1 MKILIHGAGGIGGYF
16 GAKLAHAG
24 NEVWC
29 VARGEHFAA
38 MKKNGLH
45 VNSTEGEFHIHAD
58 YIINAPAEA
67 PVVDLVLFCVKT
79 YDTESAA
86 AQLEPVVDDKTVII
100 SLQNGIDNEEK
111 IQRVLKMEHGAAGDK
126 GNVYGGVANISSR
139 IVAPGEIAETG
150 GVVRIA
156 FGPMNSAIYSERAQE
171 ILACFTHANILAH
184 LSKDI
189 LIDLWLKF
197 IFITSAGGFMAM
209 SRLTQGEV
217 LAVEQTRTTVFNA
230 MKEVEALALAQN
242 IPIEPLEKEKVFE
255 GMKKFDP
262 QTRPSLYYDIVRE
275 KPTELEALNGTVVR
289 LGKQLGIPTP
299 IHNTIYAAL
308 LPFHLNNTG
317 KSARTVDKT

>member
-29 VARGEHFAA
+29 VARGEHYAA
-38 MKKNGLH
+38 MKKNGLQ
-45 VNSTEGEFHIHAD
+45 VSSTEGQFRIHSSH
-58 YIINAPAEA
+58 IINSPAEA
-67 PVVDLVLFCVKT
+67 SFVDFVLFCVKT

-86 AQLEPVVDDKTVII
+86 AQLQPVVDDKTVII
-100 SLQNGIDNEEK
+100 SLQNGIDNEVK
-111 IQRVLKMEHGAAGDK
+111 IQRALKK
-126 GNVYGGVANISSR
+126 GTVYGGVANISSR

-156 FGPMNSAIYSERAQE
+156 FGPMNNPSQSERTQK
-171 ILACFTHANILAH
+171 ILDCFTHAKITAH
-184 LSKDI
+184 LSNNI

-217 LAVEQTRTTVFNA
+217 LAVEEARTTVFKA
-230 MKEVEALALAQN
+230 MKEIEALALAQH
-242 IPIEPLEKEKVFE
+242 IPIEPLEEEKVFD
-255 GMKKFDP
+255 GMKKFNP
-262 QTRPSLYYDIVRE
+262 NTRPSMYYDLVRG
-275 KPTELEALNGTVVR
+275 KPMEIEALNGTVVR

-299 IHNTIYAAL
+299 IHNTMYAAL
-308 LPFHLNNTG
+308 LPFHLSSIE
-317 KSARTVDKT
+317 KFVRSATET

>member
-16 GAKLAHAG
+16 GAKLAHGG

-38 MKKNGLH
+38 MKKNGLR
-45 VNSTEGEFHIHAD
+45 VNSTEGEFRIHPD
-58 YIINAPAEA
+58 HIINSPAGAPL
-67 PVVDLVLFCVKT
+67 VDFVLFCVKT

-111 IQRVLKMEHGAAGDK
+111 IQSLLKK
-126 GNVYGGVANISSR
+126 GIVYGGVANISSR

-156 FGPMNSAIYSERAQE
+156 FGPMNNSLLPERAQE
-171 ILACFTHANILAH
+171 ILDCFARAKITAH
-184 LSKDI
+184 LSNNI

-217 LAVEQTRTTVFNA
+217 LAVEQTRTTVFSA
-230 MKEVEALALAQN
+230 MKEVESLALAQN
-242 IPIEPLEKEKVFE
+242 IQLDPLEEEKVFN
-255 GMKKFDP
+255 GMKKFDLN
-262 QTRPSLYYDIVRE
+262 TRPSMYYDLVRE
-275 KPTELEALNGTVVR
+275 KPMEIEALNGTVVR

-299 IHNTIYAAL
+299 IHNTIYSAL
-308 LPFHLNNTG
+308 LPFHLKN
-317 KSARTVDKT
+317 SR